1 MSQSRPVAATVGSA
15 LALALFTTVAAAGE
29 SGRSGWYVSAAAGLS
44 RMAEMS
50 QTGTNRD
57 PTCYPND
64 SCAGLVLD
72 GYRWV
77 YDLDADQGSAFE
89 VALGYRIDDIR
100 VELSARRQAS
110 DLEHRFRSISLLDGS
125 TVPAGPASP
134 YRSNVETSLD
144 ALESRTLSVNLY
156 RDFALSGT
164 ALTPYLGAGA
174 GVSRTKVTGLYYRNL
189 YSCSAGCDAG
199 PPESFESWQ
208 ETDLSDM
215 VLSGHLHAGMDYRV
229 SDAFSLGVKA
239 TYSVLQDMEDES
251 GYRVHAID
259 GMTSTTTISD
269 MSQLSVLFAVTYLFG
284 TFR

>member
-1 MSQSRPVAATVGSA
+1 MKQSRRTAAILGSA
-15 LALALFTTVAAAGE
+15 LVLALFATVATAGE
-29 SGRSGWYVSAAAGLS
+29 SGRSGWYVSAAGGLS
-44 RMAEMS
+44 RMANMG

-89 VALGYRIDDIR
+89 VALGYRIDDVRI
-100 VELSARRQAS
+100 ELSARRQAS

-134 YRSNVETSLD
+134 YRSHAETSID
-144 ALESRTLSVNLY
+144 ALESTTLSINLY

-164 ALTPYLGAGA
+164 DLTPYLGAGA
-174 GVSRTKVTGLYYRNL
+174 GVSRAEVTGLYYRNR
-189 YSCSAGCDAG
+189 YSCSTGCDAG
-199 PPESFESWQ
+199 PPERFESWQ
-208 ETDLSDM
+208 ETDLSDT
-215 VLSGHLHAGMDYRV
+215 VLSGHLHAGVDYRV
-229 SDAFSLGVKA
+229 DDAFSLGVKV
-239 TYSVLQDMEDES
+239 TYSVLQDLEDES
-251 GYRVHAID
+251 GYHVHAID
-259 GMTSTTTISD
+259 GLTSTTTISD

-284 TFR
+284 AFR